1 MKGKMN
7 AKMGNIIIDRDVLAK
22 YAGAATAEC
31 IGIVGM
37 AAVNVKD
44 GVIKLLKKEN
54 AGRGVNV
61 YVVDN
66 RIKVELHIIVAYGVS
81 IRAVAQ
87 NVLEHVRYKIETF
100 TGMEVEQIFHV
111 VKKCHTFLHS
121 TPNVSVYTLL
131 LYFYGEKRFPAL
143 LHISKHIIAY
153 FGGYF
158 NECTKLSEASY
169 IVVFESF
176 DRIVFFDLMHGVHHA
191 GKYNHKDTKDNDGNT
206 APWDLE
212 TDVHCT

>member
-31 IGIVGM
+31 IVGM

-100 TGMEVEQIFHV
+100 TGMEVEQI
-111 VKKCHTFLHS
+111 
-121 TPNVSVYTLL
+121 NV
-131 LYFYGEKRFPAL
+131 
-143 LHISKHIIAY
+143 
-153 FGGYF
+153 
-158 NECTKLSEASY
+158 
-169 IVVFESF
+169 IVEGV
-176 DRIVFFDLMHGVHHA
+176 RIVDE
-191 GKYNHKDTKDNDGNT
+191 D
-206 APWDLE
+206 
-212 TDVHCT
+212 

>member
-66 RIKVELHIIVAYGVS
+66 RIKVELHIIVAYGVN
-81 IRAVAQ
+81 INTVTENLIQAVT
-87 NVLEHVRYKIETF
+87 YKIEHF
-100 TGMEVEQIFHV
+100 TGCKVDQ
-111 VKKCHTFLHS
+111 
-121 TPNVSVYTLL
+121 
-131 LYFYGEKRFPAL
+131 
-143 LHISKHIIAY
+143 
-153 FGGYF
+153 
-158 NECTKLSEASY
+158 
-169 IVVFESF
+169 IVVC
-176 DRIVFFDLMHGVHHA
+176 V
-191 GKYNHKDTKDNDGNT
+191 DNVRVID
-206 APWDLE
+206 
-212 TDVHCT
+212 